1 MRIQNPSNLDK
12 NKVGRNDPCLCGSG
26 KKYKKCCLL
35 NSENFEDKDSLDQ
48 AALLQTMGD
57 KVKKQYKDESIMMG
71 TSDELGLDRMS
82 EILLE
87 FAEELL
93 DSAKNDEEKEGII
106 MMAIIAWNIAI
117 ITDEDIESTIDCI
130 DDYLQSLDFKKKS
143 EEKEAVSCVLHALV
157 EKKWIEYPDVQ
168 RFIVDFEVIETKD
181 QFRLNVAS
189 LVAPV
194 DKSKHS
200 LPTSHKKV
208 KTKGEYFKI

>member
-1 MRIQNPSNLDK
+1 MRIQNPSNLNK
-12 NKVGRNDPCLCGSG
+12 GKVGRNAPCLCGSG

-35 NSENFEDKDSLDQ
+35 NFKNSENKDSFDQ
-48 AALLQTMGD
+48 TALLQTMGD

-71 TSDELGLDRMS
+71 TSDELGLDKMS

-93 DSAKNDEEKEGII
+93 DSAKSDQEKEDII
-106 MMAIIAWNIAI
+106 MMAVVAWNIAI
-117 ITDEDIESTIDCI
+117 VADEDTESTIDCI
-130 DDYLQSLDFKKKS
+130 EDYLQSLDFKKKS

-157 EKKWIEYPDVQ
+157 EKKRIEYPDVQ
-168 RFIVDFEVIETKD
+168 RFIVDFEIIETKD

-194 DKSKHS
+194 DKRKLP
-200 LPTSHKKV
+200 LPTSRKKV
-208 KTKGEYFKI
+208 KN